1 MIEDDT
7 TWYLGTIG
15 SGDNYK
21 LAKYQDDTSNNLIT
35 DVAIAKVGLLRYGE
49 LMTTQFDNY
58 ANSINY
64 WIITSLS
71 NSNLNSVRYIL
82 QNGMCAA
89 TSSTSTIGVKPAM
102 NLKSNVVITSGDGTK
117 NNPFKI
123 KLGS

>member
-117 NNPFKI
+117 NNPFQI